1 MIPMENR
8 GSSIRSEVPAVL
20 AVAGALNPVQCVVR
34 KSTRQPWM
42 RACELQLSSFPS
54 PFFHGRQQSRRTLH
68 GRSSREKRNPGAD
81 RGHFFRKKGN
91 VPNLC
96 NRTPLMIEVIGH
108 TLASGAV
115 QSPITV
121 GMFPMLA

>member
-1 MIPMENR
+1 MADNSR
-8 GSSIRSEVPAVL
+8 GVRSMADPLVKKGIQELIEVI
-20 AVAGALNPVQCVVR
+20 
-34 KSTRQPWM
+34 
-42 RACELQLSSFPS
+42 
-54 PFFHGRQQSRRTLH
+54 
-68 GRSSREKRNPGAD
+68 
-81 RGHFFRKKGN
+81 FFRKIGN

-108 TLASGAV
+108 TQASGAV